1 MASGLATYLRRLREA
16 RGWTQEQASERS
28 EVAQTTISSL
38 ETGASTRT
46 SDANMAK
53 LARAYGVP
61 RTALYG
67 AAGLIEGADTPEQ
80 SARTEQQ
87 PIRTYDDVA
96 QLLRDYSE
104 RQIATQVQAAL
115 RSIRLPIVN
124 ALSAQDAGNLDRQ
137 TTDTIE
143 VPPWLV
149 EGVGD
154 PVLFI
159 VAGECL
165 GADDIRTGD
174 LVIIDRSITEPHD
187 GEIVAARVNGEETL
201 KHYHHLGDRVELR
214 PSAAGFAPIV
224 VREGSV
230 EIIGV
235 YAGVIRRAGRGRR

>member
-1 MASGLATYLRRLREA
+1 MIREPRRALGWSQERLAEEIERHTGQRIDQGTISAIENGRTPKPTYDTVVGLAKALDIDVRRLLRIAGYPAVSVDME
-16 RGWTQEQASERS
+16 TPPAS
-28 EVAQTTISSL
+28 
-38 ETGASTRT
+38 
-46 SDANMAK
+46 
-53 LARAYGVP
+53 P
-61 RTALYG
+61 
-67 AAGLIEGADTPEQ
+67 
-80 SARTEQQ
+80 

-96 QLLRDYSE
+96 QLLKDYAE
-104 RQIATQVQAAL
+104 RQIAAQVQAAL

-137 TTDTIE
+137 VTDTIE

-174 LVIIDRSITEPHD
+174 LVIIDRSITDPHD

-214 PSAAGFAPIV
+214 PSAPGFAPIV

-235 YAGVIRRAGRGRR
+235 YAGVMRRAGRGRR